1 MFYFSIYF
9 NRVFW
14 MSNLGSY
21 GSSNVQNVQNQNE
34 QQSLLATPENPHMQS
49 YIQMNQLSQSVN
61 PHDHELGM
69 KLLLAMMSKG
79 LDVSQ
84 FFTFVVN
91 QVASTDPTTRQLA
104 YVYLNHYAEENP
116 DTAILSLNTF
126 QKSLTDSD
134 PIVRAS
140 AIKVMSSIRS
150 KEILPAIR
158 TSVNQ
163 IINDT
168 SPYVKKAA
176 AFAMIKASEMEPSEI
191 PNYLQ
196 LIGFLLGDSSPI
208 AFSGAIAAYW
218 SLSPDNVD
226 LLHPHF
232 RSICQNIT
240 KLDEYAQILTLRA
253 LTVYSRR
260 CFKNPL
266 LENEVELDDATF
278 WDDNGT
284 SETISN
290 DQLLLITATKQ
301 LLSSLNSGVV
311 LAASSLLFYTAPS
324 IHISAVARPLVR
336 LIYEDPSSTAQVA
349 LKSILAIAAVY
360 SHIFVPHINHFF
372 VRSQDQPEIKQLK
385 LKVLAL
391 LATPTNS
398 SMILN
403 ELSKYAGSVD
413 QDFAANAIRTMGNTS
428 IGNQEIIPQCL
439 GSLLRIMNRAEGR
452 VLSEVVTVIS
462 YIILQKRGT
471 DDEAQALKKLC
482 SKFLV
487 IKDTT
492 ARTAV
497 LSIVGDMNETHPDF
511 AYQLL
516 KHIAINYLNEPNRV
530 RLQSL
535 TLAAKLIASGSDSKV
550 QIYVIKIGQRDSEFD
565 IRDRANFLMALV
577 TNKTKEVK
585 DNLKNIFCPAQLEPN
600 WISNKSEANYFII
613 GSTSHFFNH
622 SFAGYEPLP
631 DWAPEDQLPD
641 ESVRSQIRVLPDGKR
656 MVAISGDD
664 DDYLDINQWFA
675 MKNVNNPNTGTNMDE
690 NDYYSSYDDDSTY
703 SYSYSYDEDKV
714 EGGGFFD

>member
-1 MFYFSIYF
+1 
-9 NRVFW
+9 

-21 GSSNVQNVQNQNE
+21 GISNVQNTQNQSE
-34 QQSLLATPENPHMQS
+34 QQSSLATPENPHMQS
-49 YIQMNQLSQSVN
+49 YIQMNQLSQSAN

-79 LDVSQ
+79 LDVSN

-91 QVASTDPTTRQLA
+91 QVASTDPITRQLA
-104 YVYLNHYAEENP
+104 YIYLNHYAEENP

-158 TSVNQ
+158 SSVNQ
-163 IINDT
+163 VINDT

-196 LIGFLLGDSSPI
+196 LIGYLLGDSSPI

-218 SLSPDNVD
+218 SLSPDNID

-266 LENEVELDDATF
+266 LDNDVEVDDVSF
-278 WDDNGT
+278 WDENGT
-284 SETISN
+284 KESIS
-290 DQLLLITATKQ
+290 DDHLLLITATKQ

-324 IHISAVARPLVR
+324 IHISSVARPLVR
-336 LIYEDPSSTAQVA
+336 LIYEDPSTTAQVA
-349 LKSILAIAAVY
+349 LKSILAIATVY

-372 VRSQDQPEIKQLK
+372 VRSTDQSAIKQLK

-403 ELSKYAGSVD
+403 ELSKYARSVD
-413 QDFAANAIRTMGNTS
+413 QEFAASAIRTMGNTS
-428 IGNQEIIPQCL
+428 INNPEIIPQCL
-439 GSLLRIMNRAEGR
+439 GSLLRIMGRAEGQ

-462 YIILQKRGT
+462 YIIRQKRGT
-471 DDEAQALKKLC
+471 EDEAQALKKLC

-497 LSIVGDMNETHPDF
+497 LSIVSDMNETHPDF

-516 KHIAINYLNEPNRV
+516 KHIAINYLNEPDRV

-535 TLAAKLIASGSDSKV
+535 TLAAKLIASGSDTKV
-550 QIYVIKIGQRDSEFD
+550 PIYVIKIGQRDSEYD
-565 IRDRANFLMALV
+565 IRDRANFLIALINNQ
-577 TNKTKEVK
+577 TEEIK
-585 DNLKNIFCPAQLEPN
+585 DNLKNILCPNQIEPN
-600 WISNKSEANYFII
+600 WVNNKSDANYFTI
-613 GSTSHFFNH
+613 GSISHFFNH
-622 SFAGYEPLP
+622 TFAGYEPLP

-641 ESVRSQIRVLPDGKR
+641 ESVRSQVRMLPDGKR

-664 DDYLDINQWFA
+664 DDYVDINQWFA
-675 MKNVNNPNTGTNMDE
+675 NRSMNDLNNDNSKGE
-690 NDYYSSYDDDSTY
+690 NEYYSSYDDDSGY
-703 SYSYSYDEDKV
+703 SYSYSYDDDKI
-714 EGGGFFD
+714 ETGGFFD